1 MLVQPYLYELQH
13 RITTKQNVLL
23 LSALTL
29 TGFATSAGTMIF
41 NKSIYG
47 IYLIL
52 YFAWG
57 MFLANVKI
65 PKKVF
70 GWSIAAGVMS
80 FFVMFIGV
88 FPDLMGFTGTNDY
101 LVEGG
106 VYSLES

>member
-1 MLVQPYLYELQH
+1 
-13 RITTKQNVLL
+13 
-23 LSALTL
+23 
-29 TGFATSAGTMIF
+29 MIF

-88 FPDLMGFTGTNDY
+88 PGFNGVFWY
-101 LVEGG
+101 QRLSGRSG
-106 VYSLES
+106 VYSWNPKFLCIIASPFLFLLIFAVLFILSFACVSYSNNNKYV